1 MPLFN
6 AIFTMPV
13 HIGRLALLKASKISY
28 RSVKINWSEWSSNS
42 IPEHIFFPTTSPILG
57 RTEWRE
63 IPTRAAGY
71 IGYVRYIDIISTGIQ
86 DLTISFIS
94 ICVKMVSFPLKR
106 LQRLPWRL
114 WARPLPLPLCLSER
128 ACAKTPHSRPRRP
141 LTTQQAWMI
150 PVKKTRRRRET
161 KLFQRGETTA
171 P

>member
-1 MPLFN
+1 MQHLYLWWSFSHCGLVKCWDINKTKHFVPEFWKVDLPPRYN
-6 AIFTMPV
+6 
-13 HIGRLALLKASKISY
+13 LLRA
-28 RSVKINWSEWSSNS
+28 
-42 IPEHIFFPTTSPILG
+42 
-57 RTEWRE
+57 
-63 IPTRAAGY
+63 RAAGY

-128 ACAKTPHSRPRRP
+128 ACAKTPHSRP